1 MADKIINLFNAN
13 CCGEVGD
20 VIVEGDINLEGKTI
34 LEQSKFLFRESSFS
48 NFLLN
53 SSRVKRWQRK
63 YYLIHSLAGCPL
75 AP

>member
-34 LEQSKFLFRESSFS
+34 LEQSNYLFKNKIPFYARYSSFYS
-48 NFLLN
+48 YN
-53 SSRVKRWQRK
+53 
-63 YYLIHSLAGCPL
+63 
-75 AP
+75 

>member
-34 LEQSKFLFRESSFS
+34 LEQSKFLFRESSFRK
-48 NFLLN
+48 FLLN
-53 SSRVKRWQRK
+53 FSQVKLWQRK
-63 YYLIHSLAGCPL
+63 YYLIHSLAGCPQ